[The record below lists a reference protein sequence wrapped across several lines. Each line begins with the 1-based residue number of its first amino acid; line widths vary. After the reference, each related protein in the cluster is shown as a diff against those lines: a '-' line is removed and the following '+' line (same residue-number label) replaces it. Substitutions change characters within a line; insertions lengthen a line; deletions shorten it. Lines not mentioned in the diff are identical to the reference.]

1 MRVSVFL
8 GFLAAVA
15 AAPFSLRAAD
25 EASLLGEVD
34 AQALERHARAIVMHP
49 RDGGSPGENA
59 AVDYVVET
67 LRADGIDVEVHVFP
81 GYVSNPGRCAL
92 RVEGAE
98 PSEPTCLTQAHSA
111 STPQSGVSGELVYVG
126 GGTPSDYENV
136 DVEGKVVLVNALPL
150 PWGVKDAE
158 DRGAVGAVFIFIGQT
173 PNSHL
178 LKGLV
183 ELDEGG
189 HARVDLRMQTT
200 VPGLFVA
207 GDLRVEAARQLVS
220 ACGDGA
226 TAALAAEAYLAE
238 AGIGEG

>member
-98 PSEPTCLTQAHSA
+98 PSEPTCLTQALAA

-136 DVEGKVVLVNALPL
+136 DVEGKVVLLERQRADDIDSEIRGDDREQNGFSVGEAWPETRAAVLRSR
-150 PWGVKDAE
+150 GQASSRA
-158 DRGAVGAVFIFIGQT
+158 RGARLG
-173 PNSHL
+173 
-178 LKGLV
+178 
-183 ELDEGG
+183 
-189 HARVDLRMQTT
+189 R
-200 VPGLFVA
+200 
-207 GDLRVEAARQLVS
+207 
-220 ACGDGA
+220 
-226 TAALAAEAYLAE
+226 
-238 AGIGEG
+238 